1 MRPEHGDERLSAMSE
16 TQSTSILH
24 RLGGKTELMLF
35 AIGGGL
41 LYVVTVLAVTIGLGE
56 SLPPIGW
63 LGFAIASAL
72 VLLASTALGLFLV
85 RSSRAAG
92 SEVPVRRAPRT
103 AGMHRLLV
111 VADEGCSGAA
121 LCEPVAERLANRP
134 AEVLVVAPAIIS
146 ATHYLDSDVDGGR
159 AAARARLEETIAA
172 FGPTGIPARGD
183 VGSESPLEAIAD
195 ALAVFG
201 ADEIV
206 IATGPPE
213 QTNWLEE
220 GVVERASELFELPV
234 SHIVA
239 TPSPV
244 GSR

>member
-1 MRPEHGDERLSAMSE
+1 MSK

-41 LYVVTVLAVTIGLGE
+41 VYVVTVLAVTIGLGE
-56 SLPPIGW
+56 SLPPLGW
-63 LGFAIASAL
+63 VGFAVASLL

-85 RSSRAAG
+85 RASGAAG
-92 SEVPVRRAPRT
+92 TEAPVRRAPRT
-103 AGMHRLLV
+103 ADMHRVLV

-121 LCEPVAERLANRP
+121 LCEPIAERLSGRP
-134 AEVLVVAPAIIS
+134 SEARVVAPATVS
-146 ATHYLDSDVDGGR
+146 ATHYLDSDVDSAR
-159 AAARARLEETIAA
+159 AAARARLEQTVAA
-172 FGPTGIPARGD
+172 FGSRGIAARGE

-206 IATGPPE
+206 IATPPPE

-220 GVVERASELFELPV
+220 GVVERASELYEIPV
-234 SHIVA
+234 SHVVVT

-244 GSR
+244 G